1 LYVLKEFQRTP
12 QSKSLKFRAVLVAR
26 RLLSTVP
33 NSMLTDIRA
42 LRPDYAAASLRH
54 LWGVMLP
61 AAPRRSLT
69 TVPRRHYTGAAG
81 RGDADREAMDR
92 AARIIP
98 ATRLV
103 PVRRRSMN
111 VAPEVFLVALGIVQQ
126 DPHAIVAA
134 LPSDHLVDHGHRLM
148 QYVARAAA
156 AALVRPD
163 LPIIVATYP
172 GSRDPE
178 YAWVDLGDNVEGLEA
193 FGVRAVRRLVPR
205 PSPLE
210 RAGTLLGTVA
220 IVASGRTLVQLG
232 RRHLPDVLECLEP
245 LEQVVGRPEE
255 ALLRDAVW
263 ESMPRASLCGDLLAR
278 VTDLGVLAMPDAMAG
293 EWSRPELQALA
304 S

>member
-1 LYVLKEFQRTP
+1 
-12 QSKSLKFRAVLVAR
+12 
-26 RLLSTVP
+26 
-33 NSMLTDIRA
+33 
-42 LRPDYAAASLRH
+42 
-54 LWGVMLP
+54 
-61 AAPRRSLT
+61 
-69 TVPRRHYTGAAG
+69 
-81 RGDADREAMDR
+81 
-92 AARIIP
+92 
-98 ATRLV
+98 
-103 PVRRRSMN
+103 
-111 VAPEVFLVALGIVQQ
+111 
-126 DPHAIVAA
+126 
-134 LPSDHLVDHGHRLM
+134 
-148 QYVARAAA
+148 
-156 AALVRPD
+156 
-163 LPIIVATYP
+163 
-172 GSRDPE
+172 
-178 YAWVDLGDNVEGLEA
+178 
-193 FGVRAVRRLVPR
+193 VRRLVPR